1 MHETRTTTHR
11 LHASDRRQQLL
22 EAALDLFAQKGF
34 EGATTKEIA
43 AAAGVTEAIV
53 FRHFPNKQAL
63 HTAVLAY
70 KHQSPAA
77 QAFFAETQA
86 LIDRNDDVGLC
97 RAIIRIVIEN
107 YRRDARYQ
115 RLLLFAALEGNESAL
130 AYHRQQSLPFYE
142 LLCQYIE
149 RRQREGAIRPGPP
162 GMVLCAAAGMATQYA
177 MMTELFGF
185 ETPESLEEV
194 TRAFTEIVANGIFT
208 GNTK

>member
-1 MHETRTTTHR
+1 MHDTRTPTHR
-11 LHASDRRQQLL
+11 LPASDRRHQLL
-22 EAALDLFAQKGF
+22 EAALDLFSRKGF

-53 FRHFPNKQAL
+53 FRHFPNKHAL
-63 HTAVLAY
+63 HTAVLEY

-77 QAFFAETQA
+77 QAFYAETQA
-86 LIDRNDDVGLC
+86 LMDHNDDVGLC
-97 RAIIRIVIEN
+97 RAIVRIVIEN

-162 GMVLCAAAGMATQYA
+162 GLVLCAASGMATQYA

-185 ETPESLEEV
+185 ETPETIDQV
-194 TRAFTEIVANGIFT
+194 TQAFTEIVTNGIFT
-208 GNTK
+208 GNK